1 MAIDLPPKLW
11 LPQKPAIIRAAS
23 RDDLKL
29 AMPLLGTFAA
39 ASVRGLKAAGGLT
52 EVLIDRTL
60 ATAIGDM
67 TGNGA
72 QSRFFDGNQS
82 DPVATAAYK
91 IGADGY
97 GGANYAATHVISK
110 VVCYGMSDQGFQNAA
125 NGSVTLRLF
134 VKVGTGA
141 TPSDTAAGTVTFT
154 DTANNTPQTITC
166 TVSTPVQSFVVKV
179 DTGASG
185 STTGFGEIQAYEWL

>member
-1 MAIDLPPKLW
+1 MSLESNELI
-11 LPQKPAIIRAAS
+11 
-23 RDDLKL
+23 
-29 AMPLLGTFAA
+29 GF
-39 ASVRGLKAAGGLT
+39 GAGGELT

-67 TGNGA
+67 IGNGA
-72 QSRFFDGNQS
+72 QSRFWDGNQS

-97 GGANYAATHVISK
+97 GGADFAATKVFSK
-110 VVCYGMSDQGFQNAA
+110 FVCYGMSDQGFQNAA
-125 NGSVTLRLF
+125 NGSITLRAF

-141 TPSDTAAGTVTFT
+141 TPADTAAGTVTFT
-154 DTANNTPQTITC
+154 DTADNTPQTIVC
-166 TVSTPVQSFVVKV
+166 TVSTPCQSFVVKV

-185 STTGFGEIQAYEWL
+185 NTTGFGELQAYELV